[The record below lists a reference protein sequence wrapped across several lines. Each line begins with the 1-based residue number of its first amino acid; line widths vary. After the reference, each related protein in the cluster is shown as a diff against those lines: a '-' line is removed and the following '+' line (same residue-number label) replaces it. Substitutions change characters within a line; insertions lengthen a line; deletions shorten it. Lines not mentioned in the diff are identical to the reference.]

1 MPAIVWGG
9 LALTLVAG
17 LCSGNSMLPM
27 KFAHRWQWENTWLI
41 FSLFSLVIIPWT
53 LAIMLA
59 GNLRGIYC
67 SLLPGQLLLPFI
79 LGAAWGVAQ
88 VLFGLSIARLGQ
100 ALGFAI
106 IISLGSL
113 GGTLVPLLF
122 KNRAVFATSNGALI
136 LSGLAVM
143 LAGIVLSA
151 RAGSRREQEAKKETG
166 SGYALA
172 LALAVLCGLLA
183 PMINY
188 SFVFGQETAARAV
201 QLGISPIRAAYTV
214 WPVSLAG
221 GLLPNLAYCFYLLS
235 KKKTWGLFL
244 GPWMPDAG
252 FAVLMAVLWMGAL
265 AIYGVAS
272 VCLGALGTSVGWGL
286 TQILAIMSA
295 NIGGLLAGEW
305 TAAPASARRTLYA
318 GLALLTAAT
327 VLLAAGNR

>member
-17 LCSGNSMLPM
+17 LCTGNSMLPM
-27 KFAHRWQWENTWLI
+27 KFARRWQWENTWLI
-41 FSLFSLVIIPWT
+41 FSLLSLGIFPWA

-67 SLLPGQLLLPFI
+67 SLLPGQLLLPFV
-79 LGAAWGVAQ
+79 LGAAWGAAQ

-100 ALGFAI
+100 ALSFAI
-106 IISLGSL
+106 VISLGSL

-122 KNRAVFATSNGALI
+122 KSRAVFGSSSGALI

-143 LAGIVLSA
+143 LAGIALSA
-151 RAGSRREQEAKKETG
+151 RAGNSREQGAKKEAG

-172 LALAVLCGLLA
+172 LGLAILCGLLA

-188 SFVFGQETAARAV
+188 SFVFGQQIAVRAV

-214 WPVSLAG
+214 WPVTLAG

>member
-27 KFAHRWQWENTWLI
+27 KFARRWQWENTWLI
-41 FSLFSLVIIPWT
+41 FSLFSLVIIPWA

-67 SLLPGQLLLPFI
+67 SLLPDQLLLPFI

-143 LAGIVLSA
+143 MAGIVLSA
-151 RAGSRREQEAKKETG
+151 RAGGRREQGAKKETG

-172 LALAVLCGLLA
+172 LVLAVLCGLLA

-188 SFVFGQETAARAV
+188 SFVFGQDIAARAV

-221 GLLPNLAYCFYLLS
+221 GLLPNLAYCVYLLS
-235 KKKTWGLFL
+235 KKKTWALFR
-244 GPWMPDAG
+244 GPWLPDAG

-265 AIYGVAS
+265 AIYGAAS

-286 TQILAIMSA
+286 IQILSIMTA

-318 GLALLTAAT
+318 GLALLTVAT

>member
-27 KFAHRWQWENTWLI
+27 KFARRWQWENTWLI
-41 FSLFSLVIIPWT
+41 FSLFSLVIIPWA
-53 LAIMLA
+53 LAMLLA

-67 SLLPGQLLLPFI
+67 SLLPGQLLLPLV

-100 ALGFAI
+100 ALAFAI
-106 IISLGSL
+106 VISMGSL
-113 GGTLVPLLF
+113 GGTLVPLFF
-122 KNRAVFATSNGALI
+122 KNRAVFGTSNGALI
-136 LSGLAVM
+136 LCGLAVM

-151 RAGSRREQEAKKETG
+151 RAGSSREQGAKKETG
-166 SGYALA
+166 SGYAM
-172 LALAVLCGLLA
+172 ALAVAILCGLLA

-188 SFVFGQETAARAV
+188 SFVFGQEIAARAV
-201 QLGISPIRAAYTV
+201 QLGVSPIRAAYTV
-214 WPVSLAG
+214 WPVTLAG
-221 GLLPNLAYCFYLLS
+221 GLLPNLAYCIYLLS
-235 KKKTWGLFL
+235 KKKTWVLFR
-244 GPWMPDAG
+244 GPWLPDAG

-265 AIYGVAS
+265 AIYGAAS

-286 TQILAIMSA
+286 IQILSIMTA
-295 NIGGLLAGEW
+295 NIGGLLTGEW
-305 TAAPASARRTLYA
+305 TSAPISARRTLYA
-318 GLALLTAAT
+318 GLALLTVAT

>member
-9 LALTLVAG
+9 LALTLLAG

-27 KFAHRWQWENTWLI
+27 KFARRWQWENTWLI
-41 FSLFSLVIIPWT
+41 FSLFSLVIFPWA
-53 LAIMLA
+53 LAILLA
-59 GNLRGIYC
+59 GNLRGLYC
-67 SLLPGQLLLPFI
+67 SLLPGQLLLPLV

-100 ALGFAI
+100 ALAFAI
-106 IISLGSL
+106 VISMGSL
-113 GGTLVPLLF
+113 GGTLVPLFF
-122 KNRAVFATSNGALI
+122 KNRAVFATSNGVLI
-136 LSGLAVM
+136 LAGLAVM

-151 RAGSRREQEAKKETG
+151 RAGSRREQGAKKETG

-172 LALAVLCGLLA
+172 LALAILCGLLA

-188 SFVFGQETAARAV
+188 SFVFGQEIAARAV

-214 WPVSLAG
+214 WPVTLAG
-221 GLLPNLAYCFYLLS
+221 GLLPNLAYCIYLLS
-235 KKKTWGLFL
+235 KKKTWALFL
-244 GPWMPDAG
+244 GPWLPDAG

-265 AIYGVAS
+265 AIYGAAS

-286 TQILAIMSA
+286 IQILSIMTA
-295 NIGGLLAGEW
+295 NIGGLLTGEW
-305 TAAPASARRTLYA
+305 KAAPGSARRTLYA
-318 GLALLTAAT
+318 GLALLTVAT

>member
-27 KFAHRWQWENTWLI
+27 KFARRWQWENTWLI
-41 FSLFSLVIIPWT
+41 FSLFSLVIIPWA
-53 LAIMLA
+53 LAILLA

-79 LGAAWGVAQ
+79 LGTAWGVAQ
-88 VLFGLSIARLGQ
+88 VLFGLSVARLGQ

-122 KNRAVFATSNGALI
+122 KNRAVFRTSNGALI

-143 LAGIVLSA
+143 LAGIALSA
-151 RAGSRREQEAKKETG
+151 RAGSRREHGAKKETG

-172 LALAVLCGLLA
+172 LVLAVLCGLLA

-188 SFVFGQETAARAV
+188 AFVFGQQIAVRAI

-214 WPVSLAG
+214 WPVTLAG

-235 KKKTWGLFL
+235 KKKTWTIFR
-244 GPWMPDAG
+244 GPWLPDAG

-286 TQILAIMSA
+286 IQILSIMTA
-295 NIGGLLAGEW
+295 NIGGLVTGEW
-305 TAAPASARRTLYA
+305 TAAPISARRTLYA
-318 GLALLTAAT
+318 ALALLTVAT
-327 VLLAAGNR
+327 AMLAAGNR

>member
-9 LALTLVAG
+9 LALTLLAG
-17 LCSGNSMLPM
+17 LCSGNCMLPM
-27 KFAHRWQWENTWLI
+27 KFARRWQWENIWLV
-41 FSLFSLVIIPWT
+41 FSLFSLVILPWA
-53 LAIMLA
+53 LALLLA
-59 GNLRGIYC
+59 GNLRGLYC

-113 GGTLVPLLF
+113 GGTLVPIF
-122 KNRAVFATSNGALI
+122 FRHRAVLGTVSGALI

-151 RAGSRREQEAKKETG
+151 HAGSRREQGEKKHIG
-166 SGYALA
+166 SGYAMA
-172 LALAVLCGLLA
+172 LALAILCGILA

-188 SFVFGQETAARAV
+188 SFVFGQEIAARAV

-214 WPVSLAG
+214 WPVTLAG
-221 GLLPNLAYCFYLLS
+221 GLLPNLAYCLFLLS
-235 KKKTWGLFL
+235 REKTWKVFR
-244 GPWMPDAG
+244 GPWLPDAG
-252 FAVLMAVLWMGAL
+252 FAVLMAVLWMGAI
-265 AIYGVAS
+265 AVYGVAS

-286 TQILAIMSA
+286 IQILSIMTA

-305 TAAPASARRTLYA
+305 TAAPNSARRTLYA
-318 GLALLTAAT
+318 GLALLTVAT
-327 VLLAAGNR
+327 FLLAAGNR

>member
-188 SFVFGQETAARAV
+188 SFVFGQEIAARAV

-327 VLLAAGNR
+327 VLAAGNR

>member
-188 SFVFGQETAARAV
+188 SFVFGQEIAARAV

-272 VCLGALGTSVGWGL
+272 VCLGALGT
-286 TQILAIMSA
+286 
-295 NIGGLLAGEW
+295 
-305 TAAPASARRTLYA
+305 
-318 GLALLTAAT
+318 
-327 VLLAAGNR
+327 

>member
-27 KFAHRWQWENTWLI
+27 KFARRWQWENTWLI
-41 FSLFSLVIIPWT
+41 FSLFSLVIIPWA
-53 LAIMLA
+53 LAILLA
-59 GNLRGIYC
+59 GNLRGLYC
-67 SLLPGQLLLPFI
+67 SLLPGQLLLPFV

-100 ALGFAI
+100 ALAFAI
-106 IISLGSL
+106 VISMGSL
-113 GGTLVPLLF
+113 GGTLVPLFF

-151 RAGSRREQEAKKETG
+151 RAGSSREHAAKRETG
-166 SGYALA
+166 SGYAMA
-172 LALAVLCGLLA
+172 LALAILCGLLA

-188 SFVFGQETAARAV
+188 SFVFGQEIAVRAV
-201 QLGISPIRAAYTV
+201 QLGVSPIRAAYTV
-214 WPVSLAG
+214 WPVTLAG

-235 KKKTWGLFL
+235 KKKTWPLFL
-244 GPWMPDAG
+244 GPWLPDAG

-265 AIYGVAS
+265 AIYGAAS

-286 TQILAIMSA
+286 IQILSIMTA

-305 TAAPASARRTLYA
+305 TSAPISAHRTLYA
-318 GLALLTAAT
+318 GLALLTVAT

>member
-188 SFVFGQETAARAV
+188 SFVFGQEIAARAV

-318 GLALLTAAT
+318 GLALLTAST

>member
-27 KFAHRWQWENTWLI
+27 KFARRWQWENIWLV
-41 FSLFSLVIIPWT
+41 FSLFSMVIIPWT
-53 LAIMLA
+53 LAILLA
-59 GNLRGIYC
+59 GNLRNIYC
-67 SLLPGQLLLPFI
+67 SLLPGQLLLPFV

-122 KNRAVFATSNGALI
+122 KNRAVFATSDGAFI
-136 LSGLAVM
+136 LCGLAVM
-143 LAGIVLSA
+143 LAGIALSA
-151 RAGSRREQEAKKETG
+151 RAGSSRERGAKKKSG

-172 LALAVLCGLLA
+172 LVLAILCGLLA

-188 SFVFGQETAARAV
+188 SFVFGQQIAARAV
-201 QLGISPIRAAYTV
+201 QLGVSPIRAAYTV
-214 WPVSLAG
+214 WPVTLAG
-221 GLLPNLAYCFYLLS
+221 GLLPNLAYCIYLLS
-235 KKKTWGLFL
+235 KKKTWSIFF
-244 GPWMPDAG
+244 GPWLPDAG
-252 FAVLMAVLWMGAL
+252 FAVLMAVLWMGAV
-265 AIYGVAS
+265 AIYGAAS

-286 TQILAIMSA
+286 TQILSIMTA

-305 TAAPASARRTLYA
+305 TAAPISARRTLYA
-318 GLALLTAAT
+318 GLALLTVAT
-327 VLLAAGNR
+327 VMLAAGNR

>member
-9 LALTLVAG
+9 LALTFVAG

-27 KFAHRWQWENTWLI
+27 KFARRWQWENTWLI
-41 FSLFSLVIIPWT
+41 FSLFSLVIFPWA
-53 LAIMLA
+53 LAILLA

-67 SLLPGQLLLPFI
+67 SLLPGQLLLPLV

-100 ALGFAI
+100 ALSFAI
-106 IISLGSL
+106 VISLGSL
-113 GGTLVPLLF
+113 GGALVPLF
-122 KNRAVFATSNGALI
+122 FNNRAVFGTSNGALI
-136 LSGLAVM
+136 LCGLAVM

-151 RAGSRREQEAKKETG
+151 RAGSSREQGAKKETG

-172 LALAVLCGLLA
+172 LALAILCGLLA

-188 SFVFGQETAARAV
+188 SFVFGQEIAARAV

-214 WPVSLAG
+214 WPVTLAG
-221 GLLPNLAYCFYLLS
+221 GLLPNLAYCLYLLS
-235 KKKTWGLFL
+235 KKKTWVLFR
-244 GPWMPDAG
+244 GPWLPDAG

-286 TQILAIMSA
+286 IQILSIMTA
-295 NIGGLLAGEW
+295 NIGGLLTGEW
-305 TAAPASARRTLYA
+305 TAAPISARRTLYG
-318 GLALLTAAT
+318 GLALLTVAT

>member
-188 SFVFGQETAARAV
+188 SFVFGQEIAARAV

>member
-1 MPAIVWGG
+1 
-9 LALTLVAG
+9 
-17 LCSGNSMLPM
+17 
-27 KFAHRWQWENTWLI
+27 
-41 FSLFSLVIIPWT
+41 
-53 LAIMLA
+53 MLA

-188 SFVFGQETAARAV
+188 SFVFGQEIAARAV

>member
-188 SFVFGQETAARAV
+188 SFVFGQEIAARAV

-265 AIYGVAS
+265 AIYGAAS